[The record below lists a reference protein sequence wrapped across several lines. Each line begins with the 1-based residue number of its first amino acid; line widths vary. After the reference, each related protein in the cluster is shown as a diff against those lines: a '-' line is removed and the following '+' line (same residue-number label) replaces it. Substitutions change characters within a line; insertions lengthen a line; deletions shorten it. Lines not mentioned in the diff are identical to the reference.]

1 MKIPPF
7 QYLEPETVF
16 EALSMMDTHRGT
28 VKIIAGGT
36 EVINHL
42 KLRLISPVHIMNI
55 KKLRE
60 LGGISEHEHEV
71 VIGANASIAEI
82 RDSPLLQ
89 QKYKAIAEAASQ
101 VAAPPLAHMGTIG
114 GNILQNTR
122 CMFFNQSEIVL
133 KGLEA
138 CHKRGGANCLAV
150 KGGKRCFSV
159 YQGDMAPALIAFDA
173 QCVLEKRGS
182 RRAIP
187 IIDLFTG
194 DGIRPFSIEDNEILT
209 GIVIPKQNGSY
220 GSAYKKLRIRGSIDY
235 PLASAASLLTI
246 MADMKFG
253 AIRIVIGAAGPAP
266 KIVDWASSS
275 FGALPGKFPEDADF
289 ETAADRAYEL
299 SEGVD
304 NLSMPGEYRRKMVGI
319 LTKRAIREAM
329 ADINKEAVK

>member
-1 MKIPPF
+1 MRIPPF

-16 EALSMMDTHRGT
+16 DALSIMNAYRGT

-36 EVINHL
+36 EVINLL
-42 KLRLISPVHIMNI
+42 KLKLISPAYVMNI

-71 VIGANASIAEI
+71 VIGANASITEI
-82 RDSPLLQ
+82 RDSPLMRR
-89 QKYKAIAEAASQ
+89 KYKAIAEAASQ
-101 VAAPPLAHMGTIG
+101 VAAPPLANMGTIG

-122 CMFFNQSEIVL
+122 CMFYNQSEIVL
-133 KGLEA
+133 KGLEV

-194 DGIRPFSIEDNEILT
+194 DGMQPFSIDDNEMLT
-209 GIVIPKQNGSY
+209 GIIIPKQNGSY

-246 MADMKFG
+246 TADMKF
-253 AIRIVIGAAGPAP
+253 AVSRIVIGAAGPAP
-266 KIVDWASSS
+266 KIVDGVSSF
-275 FGALPGKFPEDADF
+275 FGALQGKFPEDVDL
-289 ETAADRAYEL
+289 ERAADRAHEL

-319 LTKRAIREAM
+319 LTKRAIQEAL
-329 ADINKEAVK
+329 ADIKRSL